1 MFERV
6 VVLGAGVAGL
16 AATWAAAQRG
26 AQLRLF
32 DGGVG
37 ASCLNPGAIDDRPWD
52 EVARSL
58 EVLSQSANAG
68 PLPDAVRVFVD
79 DLGGWDLPV
88 AGRRLK
94 RLCTVSGR
102 VRVAR
107 GADRGLLDLSR
118 LSRGARVLVPRVGRA
133 EWNADLLAKGLTH
146 DAFSQSLG
154 IRFEAVDA
162 DLLKHAHEDR
172 ISPAD
177 LALAHD
183 DAERR
188 AWLIERLREMLQRN
202 GRADAILLGPW
213 LGLDTAQAP
222 VVRRELDLD
231 VGEALDQVGT
241 VAGLR
246 YEIARDRLL
255 HSLNV
260 AIEPV
265 MATRVHHDGTELLV
279 ELDHGE
285 RVVTDAVVLAIGG
298 LVAGGIVYD
307 PPERDASTGLA
318 PTGRAPFRLSMD
330 VPDAVLQ
337 ARGRPLRVVGSMQ
350 GPSLDESAWPIDA
363 DPGLLEAVG
372 VRCDNL
378 TLGPQIY
385 AAGDVVA
392 DKPRTVLQ
400 AVYLGL
406 LAGAAAAGEPGA
418 IAS

>member
-16 AATWAAAQRG
+16 AASWAAAQRG

-58 EVLSQSANAG
+58 EVLGQSAKAG
-68 PLPDAVRVFVD
+68 PLPDAVQVFVN
-79 DLGGWDLPV
+79 DLGAWTLPD
-88 AGRRLK
+88 AGQRLM

-107 GADRGLLDLSR
+107 GADHGLLDLSQ

-154 IRFEAVDA
+154 MTFEAVDA
-162 DLLKHAHEDR
+162 DLLKHSHEGR
-172 ISPAD
+172 VSPAD

-183 DAERR
+183 DPERR
-188 AWLIERLREMLQRN
+188 AWLCARLSEVLQRA
-202 GRADAILLGPW
+202 GRADALLLGPW
-213 LGLDTAQAP
+213 LGLDSARAP
-222 VVRRELDLD
+222 EVSERLGMP

-246 YEIARDRLL
+246 FEAARARLL
-255 HSLNV
+255 GTLDL
-260 AIEPV
+260 AIEPA
-265 MATRVHHDGTELLV
+265 MATRVHRDGAELLV
-279 ELDHGE
+279 DLDHGE
-285 RVVTDAVVLAIGG
+285 RVVTDAVVLATGG

-307 PPERDASTGLA
+307 PPERDATTGLA
-318 PTGRAPFRLSMD
+318 PSGRAPFHLSVD

-372 VRCDNL
+372 VRSDGL
-378 TLGPQIY
+378 TLGPRVFC
-385 AAGDVVA
+385 AGDVVA
-392 DKPRTVLQ
+392 DKPRTTLQ